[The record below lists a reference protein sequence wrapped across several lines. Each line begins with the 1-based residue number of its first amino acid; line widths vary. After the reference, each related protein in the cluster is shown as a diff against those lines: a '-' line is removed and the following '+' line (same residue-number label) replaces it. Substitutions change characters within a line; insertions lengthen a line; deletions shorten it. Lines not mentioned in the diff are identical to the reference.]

1 MWHRRRQSKT
11 RKSLRS
17 AGGPSQLQVCV
28 GVGHSCLTTAG
39 TTPAHVGTAANALV
53 LAHQP
58 LIALISV
65 CRSSPSGGTI
75 SACFKILDILE
86 SQMTRA
92 QHSVASP
99 RVVCIE
105 DFRPIARQRVP
116 KSVFDYL
123 DGGAEGE
130 VTLRE
135 NCRVFNDVTFRARHA
150 VAVPGC
156 DLHTRVL
163 GFDLSLP
170 FLLAPVGYSRLMHPG
185 GEVAAARAA
194 GKAGTGYILSTISGH
209 KLEDVKAGSSGPVFY
224 QLYLMGG
231 RGAAEAVIER
241 ARVAGFSALVVTI
254 DTPVSGIRERD
265 YRNGMKEL
273 ISGGLLEKIPYIPQ
287 ILARPGWL
295 LEYLLDGGLPGLP
308 NVVIPGKGPM
318 PLVDINAALAESTPT
333 WADLRWIREI
343 WKGPIVIKGVL
354 TADDA
359 RRAVDEG
366 VAAISVSNHGGRQL
380 DGLPASLRALPE
392 VVNAVQ
398 GRIEV
403 LMDGGIRRGTDIA
416 KALCMGARAVL
427 CGRAYAYGL
436 AAAGEAGV
444 ERAIQILRAD
454 LERTLRLLGCP
465 SVTALDR
472 SYVNVPKSWEAS

>member
-1 MWHRRRQSKT
+1 
-11 RKSLRS
+11 
-17 AGGPSQLQVCV
+17 
-28 GVGHSCLTTAG
+28 
-39 TTPAHVGTAANALV
+39 
-53 LAHQP
+53 
-58 LIALISV
+58 
-65 CRSSPSGGTI
+65 
-75 SACFKILDILE
+75 
-86 SQMTRA
+86 MTRA
-92 QHSVASP
+92 ARSVASP

-135 NCRVFNDVTFRARHA
+135 NCRVFSDVTFRPRHA
-150 VAVPGC
+150 VAVAQC
-156 DLHTRVL
+156 NLRTRVL
-163 GFDLSLP
+163 GFDLALP

-194 GKAGTGYILSTISGH
+194 G
-209 KLEDVKAGSSGPVFY
+209 
-224 QLYLMGG
+224 
-231 RGAAEAVIER
+231 AVIER

-273 ISGGLLEKIPYIPQ
+273 ISGGPLAKMPYLPQ
-287 ILARPGWL
+287 ILSRPGWVI
-295 LEYLLDGGLPGLP
+295 EYLLDGGLPGLP

-380 DGLPASLRALPE
+380 DGVPASLRALPE
-392 VVNAVQ
+392 VVDAVK

-403 LMDGGIRRGTDIA
+403 LMDGGIRRGTDIV

-444 ERAIQILRAD
+444 DRAIEILRTD
-454 LERTLRLLGCP
+454 LERTLRLLGCA
-465 SVTALDR
+465 SIGELDR
-472 SYVNVPKSWEAS
+472 SYVNVPKSWEVGG